1 MSKTLS
7 GNDTDSTKDFTFT
20 IKLNTALS
28 GTYSG
33 VVFTNGEA
41 TITLKGGESKTIEG
55 LPNGTG
61 YTVTEADYSA
71 DGYENSN
78 PNGYTGT
85 IDENTP
91 AVAAFTNTR
100 NTYGNLT
107 VTKTVDGNAGSTTK
121 EFSFTV
127 TLKDTSI
134 SGTYGD
140 MTFVNGVATFTLT
153 DGGSKTAEGLPN
165 GVIYTVVEADYTN
178 DGYVTTKRGDEGT
191 IVGDDTL
198 TAAFT
203 NTKNTTP
210 PTPPTDPKTGNLTV
224 SKTISGNAADSSKAF
239 NFTVTLGN
247 TSISGTYG
255 DMTFTSGVA
264 TFTLKGGESKTA
276 TGLPAGTTFT
286 VSEADYSADGY
297 VTTKSGDT
305 GTIVDDKTATA
316 AFTNTRSSVPK
327 TGDNSNMTL
336 WFSLMGISVLG
347 MISTLFIKTNKRRKA
362 AHLRNK

>member
-1 MSKTLS
+1 MVAGITYDTVKHPVTVVISDRDHDGNREVAVTYDENQSNLTVVNKYAEGSLTISKTLS

-28 GTYSG
+28 GTYSD

-127 TLKDTSI
+127 TLKDT
-134 SGTYGD
+134 
-140 MTFVNGVATFTLT
+140 
-153 DGGSKTAEGLPN
+153 
-165 GVIYTVVEADYTN
+165 
-178 DGYVTTKRGDEGT
+178 
-191 IVGDDTL
+191 
-198 TAAFT
+198 
-203 NTKNTTP
+203 
-210 PTPPTDPKTGNLTV
+210 
-224 SKTISGNAADSSKAF
+224 
-239 NFTVTLGN
+239 
-247 TSISGTYG
+247 
-255 DMTFTSGVA
+255 
-264 TFTLKGGESKTA
+264 
-276 TGLPAGTTFT
+276 
-286 VSEADYSADGY
+286 
-297 VTTKSGDT
+297 
-305 GTIVDDKTATA
+305 
-316 AFTNTRSSVPK
+316 
-327 TGDNSNMTL
+327 
-336 WFSLMGISVLG
+336 
-347 MISTLFIKTNKRRKA
+347 
-362 AHLRNK
+362 

>member
-153 DGGSKTAEGLPN
+153 DGGSKTATGLPN
-165 GVIYTVVEADYTN
+165 GVGYTVVEADYTN
-178 DGYVTTKRGDEGT
+178 DGYVTTK
-191 IVGDDTL
+191 
-198 TAAFT
+198 
-203 NTKNTTP
+203 
-210 PTPPTDPKTGNLTV
+210 
-224 SKTISGNAADSSKAF
+224 
-239 NFTVTLGN
+239 
-247 TSISGTYG
+247 
-255 DMTFTSGVA
+255 
-264 TFTLKGGESKTA
+264 
-276 TGLPAGTTFT
+276 
-286 VSEADYSADGY
+286 
-297 VTTKSGDT
+297 SGDT
-305 GTIVDDKTATA
+305 GTIVGDKTATA

>member
-1 MSKTLS
+1 MTFVNGVATFTLTDGGSKTATGLPNGVGYTVVEADYTNDGYVTTKRGDEGTIVGDDTLTAAFTNTRNAEGSLTVSKTLS

-153 DGGSKTAEGLPN
+153 DGGSKTAIGLPN
-165 GVIYTVVEADYTN
+165 GVGYTVV
-178 DGYVTTKRGDEGT
+178 
-191 IVGDDTL
+191 
-198 TAAFT
+198 
-203 NTKNTTP
+203 
-210 PTPPTDPKTGNLTV
+210 
-224 SKTISGNAADSSKAF
+224 
-239 NFTVTLGN
+239 
-247 TSISGTYG
+247 
-255 DMTFTSGVA
+255 
-264 TFTLKGGESKTA
+264 
-276 TGLPAGTTFT
+276 
-286 VSEADYSADGY
+286 EADYSADGY

-362 AHLRNK
+362 THLRNK

>member
-153 DGGSKTAEGLPN
+153 DGGSKTAIGLPN
-165 GVIYTVVEADYTN
+165 GVGYTVV
-178 DGYVTTKRGDEGT
+178 
-191 IVGDDTL
+191 
-198 TAAFT
+198 
-203 NTKNTTP
+203 
-210 PTPPTDPKTGNLTV
+210 
-224 SKTISGNAADSSKAF
+224 
-239 NFTVTLGN
+239 
-247 TSISGTYG
+247 
-255 DMTFTSGVA
+255 
-264 TFTLKGGESKTA
+264 
-276 TGLPAGTTFT
+276 
-286 VSEADYSADGY
+286 EADYSADGY

-362 AHLRNK
+362 THLRNK

>member
-153 DGGSKTAEGLPN
+153 DGS
-165 GVIYTVVEADYTN
+165 
-178 DGYVTTKRGDEGT
+178 
-191 IVGDDTL
+191 
-198 TAAFT
+198 
-203 NTKNTTP
+203 
-210 PTPPTDPKTGNLTV
+210 
-224 SKTISGNAADSSKAF
+224 
-239 NFTVTLGN
+239 
-247 TSISGTYG
+247 
-255 DMTFTSGVA
+255 
-264 TFTLKGGESKTA
+264 SKTA
-276 TGLPAGTTFT
+276 TGLPNGVGYT
-286 VSEADYSADGY
+286 VVEADYSADGY

-362 AHLRNK
+362 THLRNK